1 MNNNGIPTT
10 NNRTRRTNNTRRNR
24 RRNRALRGVPRR
36 RGNGSATTANYPLV
50 SRDTQRVT
58 LTYQDLSLSR
68 AVSLLSSYFVYSMR
82 LNGIYDPDPLLL
94 TGSVTGFAEWGGF
107 YRQYLVEA
115 VTITWSV
122 VNRENFPVI
131 IVFAPSL
138 TNLAAVLSSG
148 QAVANLAENKFAQTR
163 VLSAQGGQDR
173 ARIQVTIKLS
183 SYVALPQ
190 QYNSGIYSGFMGAAP
205 SNPSSLIYGNFGGY
219 APSTFTNGIVSDLK
233 VRFHT
238 KLYDVQTPLG

>member
-1 MNNNGIPTT
+1 MYNNGTTT
-10 NNRTRRTNNTRRNR
+10 NKSTTRRRNNTRRNR
-24 RRNRALRGVPRR
+24 RRNRNPPFVRGRYRSGRTV
-36 RGNGSATTANYPLV
+36 SATYPLV

-148 QAVANLAENKFAQTR
+148 QAIANLAENKFAQTR

-205 SNPSSLIYGNFGGY
+205 SNPSNLIYGNFSGY

>member
-1 MNNNGIPTT
+1 MYNNGNSNIKST
-10 NNRTRRTNNTRRNR
+10 TRRTNNIRRNR
-24 RRNRALRGVPRR
+24 KRNRAPPYARGGYRTGRPA
-36 RGNGSATTANYPLV
+36 SATYPVV

-58 LTYQDLSLSR
+58 LAYQDVSLSR
-68 AVSLLSSYFVYSMR
+68 AVSLLNSYFIYTMR
-82 LNGIYDPDPLLL
+82 LNGVYDPDPLLL
-94 TGSVTGFAEWGGF
+94 TGSVTGFAEWGGL

-138 TNLAAVLSSG
+138 SSQAAVISSG

-173 ARIQVTIKLS
+173 ARIRVTIKLS

-205 SNPSSLIYGNFGGY
+205 SNPSNLIYGNFCGY

-238 KLYDVQTPLG
+238 KLYDVQTPNG